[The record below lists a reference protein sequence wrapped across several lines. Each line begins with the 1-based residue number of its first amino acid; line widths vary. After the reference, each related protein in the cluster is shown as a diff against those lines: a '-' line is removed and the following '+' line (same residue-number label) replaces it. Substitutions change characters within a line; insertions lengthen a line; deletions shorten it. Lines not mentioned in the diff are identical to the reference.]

1 MKVSVER
8 PREAEGL
15 SEEEVEQLFLLG
27 LREMRIEKALIMLRK
42 GDISLW
48 KTAKIAGLTLREMTE
63 EACRRGIEP
72 RVTEEMIEE
81 LKK

>member
-1 MKVSVER
+1 MKVSVEL

-48 KTAKIAGLTLREMTE
+48 KTAKIAGLTLREMTC

>member
-1 MKVSVER
+1 MKVSVEL

>member
-1 MKVSVER
+1 MKVSVEL

-42 GDISLW
+42 GYISLW